1 LKEAWLPIPGT
12 SGWYDVSNFG
22 EIRSWIKQRWDHSRE
37 RAENPRIMRQQSHN
51 GNVTI
56 QIAGKT
62 IRVKDAV
69 CDVFLGGKREGMI
82 LRHKDG
88 NYQNCA
94 VNNLEFVTRADF
106 NKERR
111 SPNCRIVAKTDKWG
125 KVLKFYPSARAA
137 ARENYLST
145 SGLHRRIKNKS
156 FIDGV
161 IFKYAD

>member
-1 LKEAWLPIPGT
+1 MREVWLPIPGT
-12 SGWYDVSNFG
+12 DGWYDVSNFG

-51 GNVTI
+51 GNATI

-62 IRVKDAV
+62 IRVKDVV

-111 SPNCRIVAKTDKWG
+111 SPNCRIVAKTDK
-125 KVLKFYPSARAA
+125 
-137 ARENYLST
+137 
-145 SGLHRRIKNKS
+145 
-156 FIDGV
+156 
-161 IFKYAD
+161 